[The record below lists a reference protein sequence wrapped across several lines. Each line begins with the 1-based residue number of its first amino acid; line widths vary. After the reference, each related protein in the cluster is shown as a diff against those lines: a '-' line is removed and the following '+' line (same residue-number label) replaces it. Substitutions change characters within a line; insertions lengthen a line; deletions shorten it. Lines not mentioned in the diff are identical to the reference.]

1 MSGDYKRGEDQV
13 KRGIVN
19 YLNTRF
25 VEIPSHVSVRVAT
38 LEPKPAETERR
49 ESKDKVI
56 VAPDGL
62 RYAIHPRRVNGIK
75 AVISPKHQHGTV
87 MVKHGTKIEWYL
99 TDGDENALTQEKGPT
114 KPLIV
119 VQYENEAYDRKD
131 RPQQYRQFGIPDAI
145 RMRLWIFIVPPPY
158 KESEPTRWGVMP
170 QASRGMLI
178 GKGSTSL
185 PWEDWQDNF
194 YQQLPGPIKRAI
206 EESRSGGT
214 DSNDQD
220 RRERLKRTMER
231 LATRFRPPLL
241 VKDDLGQESGN
252 TASSTTGTPRLGA
265 GNSRAG
271 NSVVMQPR
279 NNSKDSGGTGD
290 KIILN
295 PDETGEF
302 AGAARRKSDGLPDV
316 KWEVF
321 REDDVVHAA
330 RFDEKLSEG
339 GASFGTISINLAFPL
354 FRNEFKFWGEEFPK
368 ADQDEVIALVKQ
380 VYEDELVSKLMHA
393 YKLKGQELA
402 IDEDGNAIRVKDE
415 DLEKWISP
423 EALTAAAL
431 GLVNVEQRIR
441 VTAGSRF
448 GGGRK
453 VVKYPRKG
461 RK

>member
-1 MSGDYKRGEDQV
+1 V

-19 YLNTRF
+19 YLNSRF
-25 VEIPSHVSVRVAT
+25 VEIPGDVSVRVAT
-38 LEPKPAETERR
+38 LEPKPVETARR

-56 VAPDGL
+56 VRPDGGKF
-62 RYAIHPRRVNGIK
+62 AIHPRRVRGIK
-75 AVISPKHQHGTV
+75 AVISPKHQYGTV

-99 TDGDENALTQEKGPT
+99 TDEDENALSQEKGPT

-158 KESEPTRWGVMP
+158 KEAEPTRWGVMP

-194 YQQLPGPIKRAI
+194 YQQMPGPIKRAI
-206 EESRSGGT
+206 EESRSGDT
-214 DSNDQD
+214 DGNDQD
-220 RRERLKRTMER
+220 RRDRLKRTMER

-241 VKDDLGQESGN
+241 VKSDIGPESGN
-252 TASSTTGTPRLGA
+252 PASSTTGAPRIGA
-265 GNSRAG
+265 GIPRAG
-271 NSVVMQPR
+271 NSVEIKPR
-279 NNSKDSGGTGD
+279 SSSKDSGGNGD

-295 PDETGEF
+295 SDEAGEF
-302 AGAARRKSDGLPDV
+302 AGVVRRKSDGLPDV
-316 KWEVF
+316 KWETF

-330 RFDEKLSEG
+330 RFDEKISEG
-339 GASFGTISINLAFPL
+339 SASFGTISINLAFPL
-354 FRNEFKFWGEEFPK
+354 FRNEFQFWAEEYPK
-368 ADQDEVIALVKQ
+368 ADENEVIALVKQ

-402 IDEDGNAIRVKDE
+402 TDEDGNPIRVKDE

-441 VTAGSRF
+441 GTAGARF
-448 GGGRK
+448 GSGKKSVK
-453 VVKYPRKG
+453 VTIKNR
-461 RK
+461 R